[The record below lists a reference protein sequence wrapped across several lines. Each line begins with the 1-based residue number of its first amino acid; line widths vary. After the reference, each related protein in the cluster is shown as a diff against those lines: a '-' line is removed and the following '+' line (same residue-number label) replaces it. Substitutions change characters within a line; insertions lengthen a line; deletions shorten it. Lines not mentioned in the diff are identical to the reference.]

1 MVQICTDIETEAREQ
16 ISVYIFFIQGK
27 QQREQISIIPACIFL
42 MYTFKFQYFF
52 VNLP

>member
-1 MVQICTDIETEAREQ
+1 MVQICTDTETEAREQ

-27 QQREQISIIPACIFL
+27 QQREQISIIPACILL